1 MEVNMA
7 YRRRGGSGKSGT
19 LREQF
24 NYYKRQLKNR
34 LIQEQAFEEARG
46 GISLTGIPYTMFQ
59 NLNYNDIFTK
69 GITRK
74 VGNRTIRYQG
84 AEAVQIQ
91 IESLKRRASKS
102 YQADIYINN
111 YLTSLRNVDMPSEMI
126 MEVEKLLRSIS
137 SDRLTLLVD
146 EHILPSIQFL
156 YSQELD
162 YDEILDDIRHAIKFG
177 VTQSRM
183 REIQSAKK
191 SLVPYIKEKFNMMKW
206 L

>member
-1 MEVNMA
+1 MA
-7 YRRRGGSGKSGT
+7 YQRRGGSGKSGT

-74 VGNRTIRYQG
+74 VGNSTIRYQG

-102 YQADIYINN
+102 YQADIYIDN
-111 YLTSLRNVDMPSEMI
+111 YLTSLRNVDMPTEMI
-126 MEVEKLLRSIS
+126 REVDQLLRSIS
-137 SDRLTLLVD
+137 SDKLTILVD

-162 YDEILDDIRHAIKFG
+162 YDEVLDEIRYAVKYG

-183 REIQSAKK
+183 REIRSAKK
-191 SLVPYIKEKFNMMKW
+191 SLIPYIKEKFKVMKW

>member
-1 MEVNMA
+1 MA
-7 YRRRGGSGKSGT
+7 YQRKGGSGKSGT

-46 GISLTGIPYTMFQ
+46 GISLTGIPYTMFK
-59 NLNYNDIFTK
+59 NLNYNEVFTK

-74 VGNRTIRYQG
+74 VGNMTIRYKG
-84 AEAVQIQ
+84 SEAVQIQ

-102 YQADIYINN
+102 YQSDLYINN
-111 YLTSLRNVDMPSEMI
+111 YLQSLRNVDMPTEMI
-126 MEVEKLLRSIS
+126 QEVDQLLRSIS
-137 SDRLTLLVD
+137 SDRLTILID

-156 YSQELD
+156 YSQDLD
-162 YDEILDDIRHAIKFG
+162 YDDIMTDIRDAVKSG
-177 VTQSRM
+177 VSKKRM
-183 REIQSAKK
+183 EDIQSAKK
-191 SLVPYIKEKFNMMKW
+191 SLLPYIKEKFKVMKW